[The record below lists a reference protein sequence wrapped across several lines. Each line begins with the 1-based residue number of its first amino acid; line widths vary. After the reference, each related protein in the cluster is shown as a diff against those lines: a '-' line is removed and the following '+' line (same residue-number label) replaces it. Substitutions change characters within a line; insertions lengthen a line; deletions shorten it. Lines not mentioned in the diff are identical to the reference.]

1 MKRQSY
7 SKFAISAAALAVAA
21 VAIIGGAAWMTRGP
35 DPAPVAASNSALI
48 PDMVGPIG
56 AVGALWVQRT
66 EVTIAQFN
74 ACHDAGGC
82 ALWLLA
88 RPDQD
93 PATTPAT
100 GLSYPDTKEYVAWL
114 NAATGHDFRLP
125 RVAEWQAMAASVMPD
140 EPDPIFTDPA
150 MSWASSYLI
159 EAELPRTLRPSGSFS
174 TTEDGIADLDGSVWE
189 WTDDCYA
196 GTGAPPRPDRCPAFY
211 VAGVHIAAMSYL
223 ERDPA
228 RGGCAVGT
236 PPAHLGMR
244 LVSDSAP
251 AA

>member
-1 MKRQSY
+1 MKRQRFA
-7 SKFAISAAALAVAA
+7 KIAISTAALAVAVLA
-21 VAIIGGAAWMTRGP
+21 LVGGAAWVTRGP
-35 DPAPVAASNSALI
+35 SPHPHAASNPHLI

-56 AVGALWVQRT
+56 EGASIWVQRH
-66 EVTIAQFN
+66 EVTIAEFN

-82 ALWLLA
+82 ALWLVA

-93 PATTPAT
+93 PANTPAT
-100 GLSYPDTKEYVAWL
+100 GLSYPDTQQYVTWL
-114 NAATGHDFRLP
+114 NGATGLDFRLP
-125 RVAEWQAMAASVMPD
+125 RVSEWQAMAETVIPD

-150 MSWASSYLI
+150 LSWASAYLI
-159 EAELPRTLRPSGSFS
+159 EADLPRALRPSGSFS
-174 TTEDGIADLDGSVWE
+174 TTADGIADLDGSVWE

-196 GTGAPPRPDRCPAFY
+196 GTSAPSRPDRCPAFY
-211 VAGVHIAAMSYL
+211 VAGVHVAAMSYL

-228 RGGCAVGT
+228 RGGCAVGA

-251 AA
+251 TS